1 MKKLL
6 VIITT
11 SLLLIVGKANAE
23 MQFGISAGF
32 TKINASG
39 SETEGGEKT
48 EAEVDNMVVIP
59 SVFAEYAYSD
69 AISIGLDYVPLKA
82 DVSDKTHSRSDTETS
97 VTGNAA
103 EVETARTQKAD
114 AELENH
120 ITLYGNY
127 SLTDSAYVKAG
138 VARVT
143 LNTKESLGTGSAY
156 GNEDIYGGV
165 IGLGLQ
171 EGNFRVEFLYT
182 DYENVSL
189 TSTVART
196 DVTTNNKIEADLDT
210 AALRF
215 SILF

>member
-1 MKKLL
+1 MKKFLILITAGLMLL
-6 VIITT
+6 V
-11 SLLLIVGKANAE
+11 SKANAE
-23 MQFGISAGF
+23 VQYGISAGI

-48 EAEVDNMVVIP
+48 QAEVDNIVVIP

-69 AISIGLDYVPLKA
+69 TISVGLDFIPLKA
-82 DVSDKTHSRSDTETS
+82 DVSDKTHTRNDTETS
-97 VTGNAA
+97 VSGT
-103 EVETARTQKAD
+103 VTETTTSRTNKAD

-127 SLTDSAYVKAG
+127 NVSDSAYIKAG

-143 LNTKESLGTGSAY
+143 INTKESLGTGSAY
-156 GNEDIYGGV
+156 GNEDVYGGV

-182 DYENVSL
+182 DYENVSI
-189 TSTVART
+189 TSSVART
-196 DVTTNNKIEADLDT
+196 GVTTNNKIEADLDT
-210 AALRF
+210 AAMRF
-215 SILF
+215 SVLF